1 MITLESPALFPP
13 RDAHTDAPRVLVV
26 DDDEHV
32 RKLEAEILKLAGLNV
47 ATAAEGA
54 LRPLEWCD
62 RALAWWRRASPL
74 VQCAAVPLA
83 IVARRRIFPRAKFFG
98 SLLGWAPGVFGLIR
112 LLTRPRD

>member
-1 MITLESPALFPP
+1 MYVRWELNRLAAHKARVRERIASRRVES
-13 RDAHTDAPRVLVV
+13 
-26 DDDEHV
+26 
-32 RKLEAEILKLAGLNV
+32 
-47 ATAAEGA
+47 AAAAAGA

-83 IVARRRIFPRAKFFG
+83 IVARRRIFPRAKLFG

>member
-1 MITLESPALFPP
+1 MYARWELNRLAAHKARVRERIASRRLES
-13 RDAHTDAPRVLVV
+13 
-26 DDDEHV
+26 
-32 RKLEAEILKLAGLNV
+32 
-47 ATAAEGA
+47 AAAAAGA
-54 LRPLEWCD
+54 LRPLEWFD

-83 IVARRRIFPRAKFFG
+83 IVARRRIFPRAKLFG